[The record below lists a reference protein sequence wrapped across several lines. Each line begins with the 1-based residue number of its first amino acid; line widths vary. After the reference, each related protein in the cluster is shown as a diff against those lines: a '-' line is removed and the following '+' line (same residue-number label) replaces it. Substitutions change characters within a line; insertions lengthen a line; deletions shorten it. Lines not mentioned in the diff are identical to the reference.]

1 MILQLCVLLTE
12 SGTVEKPRFANAG
25 AAAGAEDAEGCSHC
39 EVDAALLLQHSGNHG
54 SKSSNSL
61 ENSTVEPV
69 GSKHEPREVR
79 DVREV
84 KMKSQEV
91 TIDQALMDNVTM
103 EKLADQMARQM
114 SWEFQNSKGTLLKVA
129 GPGTMTQ
136 VTENN
141 PASLSGTEVSLFVRA
156 AYKAVAPAMGEAKVQ
171 VELQMA
177 APGQILWVYAI
188 LWMPLALAWL
198 WSGLPLL
205 SQDLSPSQSLQF
217 RQLLQLSVGALTIS
231 AVVSNQSLC
240 ILTRAPM
247 ALTLFQSAVAA
258 CMGAVLWAF
267 QMWLN
272 PAQHPTARHIC
283 VGRAVPGSPAPDFL
297 GSHVSAGSIKKR
309 HHITKD
315 MMRKTLVRSISFI
328 VLSFHRFHLQTLV

>member
-1 MILQLCVLLTE
+1 MPRSFVILHLCVLLAE
-12 SGTVEKPRFANAG
+12 SGAVERTGFANPGAAG
-25 AAAGAEDAEGCSHC
+25 AAGAAGAVGAGDECSHC
-39 EVDAALLLQHSGNHG
+39 EVDEALLLQHSGNHD
-54 SKSSNSL
+54 SDNTNSP
-61 ENSTVEPV
+61 ENSKVGPV
-69 GSKHEPREVR
+69 GSKHEPRDVR
-79 DVREV
+79 DFKEV
-84 KMKSQEV
+84 KMKSQDV
-91 TIDQALMDNVTM
+91 TATEQALMDNVTM
-103 EKLADQMARQM
+103 EKLAEQMAKQM
-114 SWEFQNSKGTLLKVA
+114 TWEFQKSKGKLQKLA

-141 PASLSGTEVSLFVRA
+141 PASLSGQEVSLFIRA
-156 AYKAVAPAMGEAKVQ
+156 EYKAVAPAHGAARVQ

-198 WSGLPLL
+198 WSGLPVL

-258 CMGAVLWAF
+258 CIGAALWAW
-267 QMWLN
+267 QTWLS
-272 PAQHPTARHIC
+272 PGQHPTTRQIQA
-283 VGRAVPGSPAPDFL
+283 GRAVLGSP
-297 GSHVSAGSIKKR
+297 GQSC
-309 HHITKD
+309 T
-315 MMRKTLVRSISFI
+315 
-328 VLSFHRFHLQTLV
+328 